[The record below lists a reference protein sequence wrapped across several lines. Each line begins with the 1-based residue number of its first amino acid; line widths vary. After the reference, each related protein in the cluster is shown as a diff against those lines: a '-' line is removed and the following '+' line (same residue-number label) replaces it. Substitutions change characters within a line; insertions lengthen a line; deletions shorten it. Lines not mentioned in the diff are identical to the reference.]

1 MYTFVPLILKFNQ
14 MRANAPKSFTL
25 IIAVILALLGIAGY
39 FFVSALAGVS
49 FWLLLAGFVVLLAGN
64 LLKGL

>member
-1 MYTFVPLILKFNQ
+1 MK
-14 MRANAPKSFTL
+14 ANAPKSITL
-25 IIAVILALLGIAGY
+25 IIAVILAVVGILGL
-39 FFVSALAGVS
+39 FVSALAGVS

>member
-1 MYTFVPLILKFNQ
+1 
-14 MRANAPKSFTL
+14 MRANAPKSITL
-25 IIAVILALLGIAGY
+25 IIAVILAVLGVLGL
-39 FFVSALAGVS
+39 FVPTLAGVS

>member
-1 MYTFVPLILKFNQ
+1 MK
-14 MRANAPKSFTL
+14 ANAPKSITL
-25 IIAVILALLGIAGY
+25 IIAVILAILGVAGC
-39 FFVSALAGVS
+39 FVSALAGAS

>member
-1 MYTFVPLILKFNQ
+1 MK
-14 MRANAPKSFTL
+14 ANAPKNITL
-25 IIAVILALLGIAGY
+25 YIAVILAILGVLGSFITIPVVTGI
-39 FFVSALAGVS
+39 S